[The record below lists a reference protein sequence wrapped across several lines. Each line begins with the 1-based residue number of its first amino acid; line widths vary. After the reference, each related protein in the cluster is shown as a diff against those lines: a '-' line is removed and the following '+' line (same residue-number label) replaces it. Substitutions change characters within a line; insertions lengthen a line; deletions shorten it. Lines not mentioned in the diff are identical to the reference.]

1 MLTKYFISKLFERD
15 QDMETRGERG
25 KGKQESLSSESLQML
40 GTARVDSG
48 QSQEPGILPGM
59 LTSA

>member
-15 QDMETRGERG
+15 QDMEMRGERG
-25 KGKQESLSSESLQML
+25 KGKPESLSSESLQML

-48 QSQEPGILPGM
+48 QSQELGILPGM
-59 LTSA
+59 PTSA